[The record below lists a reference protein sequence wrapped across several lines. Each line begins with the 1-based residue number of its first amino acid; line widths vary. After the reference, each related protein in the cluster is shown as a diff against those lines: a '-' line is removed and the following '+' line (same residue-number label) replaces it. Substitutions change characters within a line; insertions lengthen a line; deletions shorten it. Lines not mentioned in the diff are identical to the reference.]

1 MTTRVGE
8 DLKFKVTVGGQDKTY
23 DLGKAVEI
31 DENNLSPEFSQ
42 QPSLQAWWGTLAENA
57 QHALRQEE
65 ADFEVF
71 EATLANK
78 IRETA
83 AEMNP
88 PVKMSEAKIVEMV
101 KSDLA
106 YTSRLARINNAKH
119 QAELLKVAIR
129 AIESKASMLISL
141 GAQKRSEMEMTNIK
155 INEKYGAR

>member
-31 DENNLSPEFSQ
+31 EENNLSPEFSQ

-57 QHALRQEE
+57 QHALRKEK

-71 EATLANK
+71 KPTLANK

-88 PVKMSEAKIVEMV
+88 LVKNVRGKN
-101 KSDLA
+101 
-106 YTSRLARINNAKH
+106 SRDG
-119 QAELLKVAIR
+119 QV
-129 AIESKASMLISL
+129 
-141 GAQKRSEMEMTNIK
+141 
-155 INEKYGAR
+155 